1 MNRYAGIVAL
11 SMAVFAGGVGVA
23 AQPPEKSLIGTWRLV
38 EYTNVRDGKVVR
50 AFGDKPLGIFIYTAS
65 GYVSIHILHNPLPQ
79 RFDDLNLPST
89 QQDLLDVR
97 SYTGYFGTYEVDVKR
112 SVVTHH
118 VEGGT
123 LLGYIGTAQER
134 PFRLEDNRL
143 IIGDDKIWRRVLE
156 RVPDK

>member
-1 MNRYAGIVAL
+1 M
-11 SMAVFAGGVGVA
+11 
-23 AQPPEKSLIGTWRLV
+23 
-38 EYTNVRDGKVVR
+38 RDGKVVR

-79 RFDDLNLPST
+79 RFDDLNLPGT

-134 PFRLEDNRL
+134 PFRLEDNGL
-143 IIGDDKIWRRVLE
+143 VIGDDKTWRRVLE
-156 RVPDK
+156 RVPGK